1 MYLYIIKWFT
11 ARLAFFL
18 AILLVLQP
26 FLHAHIDDGY
36 AIHGNGFHFVNEHE
50 EVFSTENS
58 SSILLSNTP
67 HASHIISVDLCVQ
80 EGIDAL
86 LFSGPIFTALLISL
100 FVLALQLNH
109 RLKYAFLLTPKKSLK
124 QRLPASRAP
133 PTF

>member
-1 MYLYIIKWFT
+1 MYVYIIKWFA
-11 ARLAFFL
+11 ARVAFFL

-67 HASHIISVDLCVQ
+67 HASHIISVDLSVR

-86 LFSGPIFTALLISL
+86 LFSGPILTALLISL
-100 FVLALQLNH
+100 FVIFISSH
-109 RLKYAFLLTPKKSLK
+109 YVIKLLHSFG
-124 QRLPASRAP
+124 AS
-133 PTF
+133 F

>member
-1 MYLYIIKWFT
+1 M
-11 ARLAFFL
+11 
-18 AILLVLQP
+18 
-26 FLHAHIDDGY
+26 
-36 AIHGNGFHFVNEHE
+36 NEHE

-58 SSILLSNTP
+58 SCILLPNTP
-67 HASHIISVDLCVQ
+67 HASHIISVDLSVR

-86 LFSGPIFTALLISL
+86 LFSGPILTALLISL
-100 FVLALQLNH
+100 FVLALQSNH

>member
-1 MYLYIIKWFT
+1 MYVYIIKWFA
-11 ARLAFFL
+11 ARVAFFL

-50 EVFSTENS
+50 EFFNTENS
-58 SSILLSNTP
+58 SNNLLSNTP
-67 HASHIISVDLCVQ
+67 HASHIVSVDLSVR
-80 EGIDAL
+80 EGIDTL
-86 LFSGPIFTALLISL
+86 LFSGPIHTALLISL
-100 FVLALQLNH
+100 FVLALRSNQ
-109 RLKYAFLLTPKKSLK
+109 RLKYAFLFTPKNSLK

>member
-1 MYLYIIKWFT
+1 MYVYIIKWFA
-11 ARLAFFL
+11 ARVAFFL

-67 HASHIISVDLCVQ
+67 HASHIISVDLSVR

-86 LFSGPIFTALLISL
+86 LFSWPHSYCFINFTFCPSITVEPQTQICISL
-100 FVLALQLNH
+100 NA
-109 RLKYAFLLTPKKSLK
+109 
-124 QRLPASRAP
+124 
-133 PTF
+133 